1 MTDLKALFNRCLN
14 AKYKHVEND
23 GDYALEREGDSL
35 YILFECSNGK
45 VDWKNNFDFPTK
57 PYKVMEITWS
67 CHRGFLKVWKS
78 IEPYI
83 ANAII
88 DPTVKKITIVGYSH
102 GAAIASLCHEYVW
115 YNRPDLREGN
125 LEGFGFG
132 CPKVYWGFMK
142 KALKERWEHFHPIKN
157 CSDIVTTV
165 PPVIFGFIHVNKVY
179 KLKNKTLKNR
189 HGNIK
194 SVDSH
199 YPDNYL
205 YSLSLETEDGFH
217 NFKEKS
223 KKNKE
228 AKK

>member
-1 MTDLKALFNRCLN
+1 MTDLKALFNRCLW
-14 AKYKHVEND
+14 AQYTHVEND
-23 GDYALEREGDSL
+23 GDYALEREGDIL
-35 YILFECSNGK
+35 YVLFECSNGK
-45 VDWKNNFDFPTK
+45 VDWKNNFDFPAK
-57 PYKVMEITWS
+57 PYKDMGIKWY
-67 CHRGFLKVWKS
+67 CHRGFLRVWKS
-78 IEPYI
+78 IEPHI
-83 ANAII
+83 ASTIM
-88 DPTVKKITIVGYSH
+88 DPTIKKIIIVGYSH

-115 YNRPDLREGN
+115 FNRPDLRESG

-142 KALKERWEHFHPIKN
+142 KSLKERWEHFHPIKN

-165 PPVIFGFIHVNKVY
+165 PPVIFGFTHVNKVY

-199 YPDNYL
+199 YPDNYQ

-217 NFKEKS
+217 NFTEN
-223 KKNKE
+223 KKK
-228 AKK
+228 

>member
-45 VDWKNNFDFPTK
+45 VDWKNNFDFPAK
-57 PYKVMEITWS
+57 PYKDMEITWS

-83 ANAII
+83 ANAIT

-132 CPKVYWGFMK
+132 CPKVYW
-142 KALKERWEHFHPIKN
+142 
-157 CSDIVTTV
+157 
-165 PPVIFGFIHVNKVY
+165 
-179 KLKNKTLKNR
+179 
-189 HGNIK
+189 
-194 SVDSH
+194 
-199 YPDNYL
+199 
-205 YSLSLETEDGFH
+205 
-217 NFKEKS
+217 
-223 KKNKE
+223 
-228 AKK
+228 